1 MIDYELAL
9 RNKGFTKQPDGSWSK
24 TSPYPRSDVS
34 NAERQRN
41 PGNEPMASA
50 PPANINSKRRL
61 VRLTSLRYRLI
72 DARNLWDKYFVDS
85 LVSAGILIDD
95 SPRWCQVEVSQI
107 LIPSDS
113 IERVLIEVFDL

>member
-1 MIDYELAL
+1 MSDYELAL
-9 RNKGFTKQPDGSWSK
+9 RNKGFTQQPDGSWSK
-24 TSPYPRSDVS
+24 TSPYHRSHAPD
-34 NAERQRN
+34 AERQCDPGGKPLATTPGAN
-41 PGNEPMASA
+41 PD
-50 PPANINSKRRL
+50 SKRRL

-72 DARNLWDKYFVDS
+72 DARNLWDKYFTDS